1 MNELFFEFLK
11 ISLGVVLGG
20 AVSTP
25 FKVVRAYNST
35 QLSIGNLEHKLENL
49 AALLQHW
56 ERGFVESKIRS
67 ERLEQMIE
75 SMDRRLVRAETLLE
89 TLEDARK
96 IPD

>member
-11 ISLGVVLGG
+11 VSLGIMVGG
-20 AVSTP
+20 AFSTP
-25 FKVVRAYNST
+25 FKVARAYNST
-35 QLSIGNLEHKLENL
+35 QLSIGNLEQKLENL
-49 AALLQHW
+49 SALLQHW

-67 ERLEQMIE
+67 ERLEFMLE